1 MTKNRSAPAEV
12 IGSCQ
17 KVLLIAGFWSP
28 LRVYSFKTFAESSF
42 YLLVLVFILHLA
54 CVLPSPQSAV
64 CIFRSVRSLCN
75 LHKGNWLKT
84 QQTPRLVFSTD
95 PVLSTDPGTPRPRVL
110 HGPRRPGTAH
120 PGPVLCTKQTA
131 NVTAKLCSRDI
142 LRLAVFHEKPDAKG
156 L

>member
-64 CIFRSVRSLCN
+64 CIFR
-75 LHKGNWLKT
+75 KT
-84 QQTPRLVFSTD
+84 QQAPGPRVFHRPRDPVFSID
-95 PVLSTDPGTPRPRVL
+95 PSTP
-110 HGPRRPGTAH
+110 H
-120 PGPVLCTKQTA
+120 PGPVLSATVNPPTQA
-131 NVTAKLCSRDI
+131 IR
-142 LRLAVFHEKPDAKG
+142 
-156 L
+156 